1 MLKELSGGWA
11 HSKLEAELVTMI
23 GKRLSNT
30 HVEVQHGFNKGHKV
44 LGSILDEAVV
54 CGHYYPTNKKREQE
68 KEMRKEPYRIK
79 MLNSECGL
87 ASWNGDLRVQSSYT
101 RQPKD
106 RFGVVGLLLHQFR

>member
-44 LGSILDEAVV
+44 LGSILDERWYAA
-54 CGHYYPTNKKREQE
+54 TTIRQIKNENKRKRCERNRTE
-68 KEMRKEPYRIK
+68 
-79 MLNSECGL
+79 
-87 ASWNGDLRVQSSYT
+87 
-101 RQPKD
+101 
-106 RFGVVGLLLHQFR
+106 